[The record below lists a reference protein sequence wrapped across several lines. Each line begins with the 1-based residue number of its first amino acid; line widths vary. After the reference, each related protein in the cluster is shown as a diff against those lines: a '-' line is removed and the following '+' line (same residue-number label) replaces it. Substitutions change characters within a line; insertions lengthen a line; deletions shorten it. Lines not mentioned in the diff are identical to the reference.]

1 MPENQTRNEADI
13 LAENA
18 TLTAERGTAT
28 ARVTALEAQL
38 VQANASVTSQS
49 NLLTAA
55 NAKVTTLESEKV
67 MLTAERD
74 DFKAKAEPVAK
85 QLSAALVKHGIRAE
99 APGTAA
105 GAKLDGNATMTVTQV
120 CEAVKAGTLTA
131 DEGNALL
138 KRQKDAAKK

>member
-1 MPENQTRNEADI
+1 MPEDQTRNEADI

-18 TLTAERGTAT
+18 TLTTERDTAT
-28 ARVTALEAQL
+28 ARVSALEAQL
-38 VQANASVTSQS
+38 VALNAGNVTQG

-55 NAKVTTLESEKV
+55 NAKVATLESDKV
-67 MLTAERD
+67 TLTAERD
-74 DFKAKAEPVAK
+74 DLKGKAEPLAK
-85 QLSAALVKHGIRAE
+85 QLSAALVKHGIRTE
-99 APGTAA
+99 APGAGA
-105 GAKLDGNATMTVTQV
+105 GAKLEGNATMTVTQV